1 MRVFGGS
8 RSIIC
13 GCEGRLRWYVCES
26 WGLSDFCE
34 VAQKSL
40 NRDLELNY
48 RVWCNKVRFGAF

>member
-1 MRVFGGS
+1 MTDFDGMCVRVGV
-8 RSIIC
+8 
-13 GCEGRLRWYVCES
+13 LR
-26 WGLSDFCE
+26 DFCE